1 MNLPAAA
8 SKDEIQEESTAS
20 QSTADEEVK
29 ITIGAASTAEA
40 VDAEEDTS
48 AKQEDKKDN
57 PYTFENLS
65 MEKGEQ
71 VHLKDFTPL
80 ILQTW
85 KDVKHPTSTLL
96 SFGTQQVRQER
107 LLVIR
112 SGIMYSLKRIM
123 VLNIATKSLT

>member
-40 VDAEEDTS
+40 VDEEENTS
-48 AKQEDKKDN
+48 AKQEDNKDN

-80 ILQTW
+80 ILQTR

-96 SFGTQQVRQER
+96 SFGTQQARQER